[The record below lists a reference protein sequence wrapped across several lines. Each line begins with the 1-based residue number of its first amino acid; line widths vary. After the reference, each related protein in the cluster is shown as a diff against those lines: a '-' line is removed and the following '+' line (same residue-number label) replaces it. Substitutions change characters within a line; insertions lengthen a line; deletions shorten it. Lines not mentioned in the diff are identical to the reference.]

1 VVDDGVVHVVVAMLP
16 VMCVGCGVGQA
27 MRTHSSGPNKVVM
40 KTPRGRNTII
50 AMRRRAVEPRTGHH
64 GGRHRLGVV
73 APVGVDM
80 LRLVLWSE
88 EGEVARRD
96 GK

>member
-1 VVDDGVVHVVVAMLP
+1 MH
-16 VMCVGCGVGQA
+16 
-27 MRTHSSGPNKVVM
+27 THSGGPNKVVI
-40 KTPRGRNTII
+40 KTPRDRNTII
-50 AMRRRAVEPRTGHH
+50 TMRRRAVEPRTGHH